1 MRARSA
7 AFASICSLACVAVA
21 PSAAGAT
28 DCAVPN
34 STCINDD
41 ALWPHAGP
49 SRFIAIGSTDTV
61 AAGQLGFGLVT
72 SYLSRPVALQV
83 PAPGQPGS
91 TQYVID
97 DQANGTFL
105 FSYGA
110 TSRLELDFALPLT
123 FGQGG
128 AGLQPVTG
136 GPSLHDTAERDL
148 RFGVAYAL
156 VPHLRLEPDP
166 PTASSHGAG
175 DAFGLVARF
184 EMSAPS
190 GDRAQFAG
198 DRTAVYVPSL
208 AADVRAGPLFF
219 GGEVG
224 ARLRPV
230 TELAGARMGTQLV
243 GMLGAGVDILPRELL
258 SATLEAWVLPTLV
271 SQGAGAGDPLIPSEW
286 QLAARTSPLRSADI
300 AIQLGGGS
308 AIPFGG
314 ESEITR
320 PRMRFTLSVRW
331 APAGRPRAPLP
342 PAPAVVP

>member
-1 MRARSA
+1 
-7 AFASICSLACVAVA
+7 
-21 PSAAGAT
+21 
-28 DCAVPN
+28 VPD

-49 SRFIAIGSTDTV
+49 SRFIAVGSTDTV

-91 TQYVID
+91 TQYVIN

-110 TSRLELDFALPLT
+110 TNRLELDFALPLT

-128 AGLQPVTG
+128 AGLQPITG

-166 PTASSHGAG
+166 PTASSHGPG

-190 GDRAQFAG
+190 GDRSQFAG

-230 TELAGARMGTQLV
+230 TELAGARLGTQLIA
-243 GMLGAGVDILPRELL
+243 MLGAGVDILPHELL

-271 SQGAGAGDPLIPSEW
+271 SQGPGAGDPLIPSEW
-286 QLAARTSPLRSADI
+286 QLAARTSPLRSSDI

-342 PAPAVVP
+342 PPAPAEVP